1 MIIGNLCMR
10 RKGHYKTGEEEI
22 LSVKVRKQKLTYLL
36 DSNFTDSGL
45 GVGTSLTKNLRVTL
59 DINSTTLQH

>member
-1 MIIGNLCMR
+1 MR